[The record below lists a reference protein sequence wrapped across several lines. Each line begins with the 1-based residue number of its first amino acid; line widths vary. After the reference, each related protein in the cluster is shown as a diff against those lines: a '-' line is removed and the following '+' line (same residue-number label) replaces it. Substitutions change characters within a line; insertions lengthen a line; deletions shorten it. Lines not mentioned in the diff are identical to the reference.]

1 MGVRIKV
8 LMRLSAPQS
17 AQLESQAL
25 LYSYKADNDDDV
37 DDDDDEHAHHCR
49 CRLHCSHRLLKRQ
62 VV

>member
-8 LMRLSAPQS
+8 LMRLSS
-17 AQLESQAL
+17 AQAL
-25 LYSYKADNDDDV
+25 LYSYKPDN